1 MALLDQALL
10 HRIGNALRDRL
21 LVQEMDFALRRMDVD
36 VDGAGV
42 DMEAEID
49 EGRGAFREDVGVDRF
64 QGFLYP

>member
-1 MALLDQALL
+1 MALLDQTLL
-10 HRIGNALRDRL
+10 HRIGNALCNRF

-42 DMEAEID
+42 NLEAEVD